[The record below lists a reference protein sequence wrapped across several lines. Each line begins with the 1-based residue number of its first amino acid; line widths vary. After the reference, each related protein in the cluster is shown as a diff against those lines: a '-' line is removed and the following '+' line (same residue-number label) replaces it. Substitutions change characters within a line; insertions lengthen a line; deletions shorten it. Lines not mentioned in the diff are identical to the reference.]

1 LSREKLGDSEPFLG
15 PGYDG
20 DQDWLLTG
28 RPEGLR
34 VTVIELCQQEMRQ
47 NAKRSAG
54 ELEFPLRNLEP
65 LFTQAAEDEAKEP
78 IGR

>member
-1 LSREKLGDSEPFLG
+1 LSREKPGGSEPFRG

-28 RPEGLR
+28 RPEEFR
-34 VTVIELCQQEMRQ
+34 VTVLELCQQEMRQ